1 MEDRTLSKK
10 YRKYI
15 ANIILLFVLI
25 GVTYY
30 LLFRGE
36 EFSEILNSL
45 ILAKNSYLILGI
57 VFIIVFVCSE
67 SYIIYYLM
75 KAVKSKISM
84 LHCIKYSFIGFFFSA
99 ITPSASGGQPMQIY
113 YMNKD
118 NVEVATS
125 SIVLIIVTAMYKI
138 VLIFLCLVLGV
149 ANWTFISTRVDS
161 IWFLVLFGVVANAVF
176 VWFLLV
182 AIYKQSFARKL
193 IGKTI
198 LWLGKKRMIKNHNK
212 ILKKAFHALK
222 RYELSAGY
230 IKENKRVLVNCFLI
244 TLVQR
249 VILFAVTFLVYKAFS
264 LRGHSFS
271 QILSLQSFI
280 ALAADSL
287 PLPGGIGA
295 TESSFLILFADVFT
309 EDFVLPGMLLS
320 RGITYY
326 ALILMSAFV
335 ILVSQIMS
343 SRKKN
348 IGSGRY

>member
-1 MEDRTLSKK
+1 MSKK
-10 YRKYI
+10 YGKYI
-15 ANIILLFVLI
+15 ANIFILFALI
-25 GVTYY
+25 GITYY
-30 LLFRGE
+30 LLFRGQ
-36 EFSEILNSL
+36 EFSEILDSL

-57 VFIIVFVCSE
+57 VFVIGFVCSE

-75 KAVKSKISM
+75 KAVKRRIPM
-84 LHCIKYSFIGFFFSA
+84 IYCIKYSFIGFFFSA

-118 NVEVATS
+118 NIEVAIS
-125 SIVLIIVTAMYKI
+125 SVVLIIVTAMYKL
-138 VLIFLCLVLGV
+138 VLIFLCLILGI
-149 ANWTFISTRVDS
+149 ANWTFVSARIDS
-161 IWFLVLFGVVANAVF
+161 IWFLVLFGVVANGVF
-176 VWFLLV
+176 IGFLFV

-230 IKENKRVLVNCFLI
+230 IKENKRVLVNCFFI
-244 TLVQR
+244 TLIQR
-249 VILFAVTFLVYKAFS
+249 ILLFAVTFLVYKAFS
-264 LRGHSFS
+264 LRGYSVF
-271 QILSLQSFI
+271 QIISLQAFI

-295 TESSFLILFADVFT
+295 TESSFLILFAGVFT
-309 EDFVLPGMLLS
+309 EEFVLPGMLLS

-326 ALILMSAFV
+326 ALILMSAAV
-335 ILVSQIMS
+335 MLVSQLMS
-343 SRKKN
+343 GRKKI
-348 IGSGRY
+348 IGSGR